1 MEATEREWE
10 IKMRRIRAQQE
21 NDFLASVNRSFLQ
34 KFIDSVDISLAIR
47 HWKLRWQYRFIR
59 IQGEYIR
66 RNKPERVVYVAKL
79 GESRRW
85 AQYRHEYIVH
95 TFFENN
101 LSHSE
106 HFENIITPLVQKFL
120 NTTKINKCTL
130 VRAKANLFIKSVV
143 NFKNNLHKDQDNKN
157 YVNLIYYV
165 NNNNGYTEFEDGTK
179 INSVANRALIFDNNI
194 LHRSV
199 NQTDEKVRI
208 NFNLNITPNIFLK

>member
-95 TFFENN
+95 TFFGVYE
-101 LSHSE
+101 
-106 HFENIITPLVQKFL
+106 F
-120 NTTKINKCTL
+120 
-130 VRAKANLFIKSVV
+130 A
-143 NFKNNLHKDQDNKN
+143 
-157 YVNLIYYV
+157 
-165 NNNNGYTEFEDGTK
+165 EFEHKITGEISCEDGFPIYTK
-179 INSVANRALIFDNNI
+179 
-194 LHRSV
+194 
-199 NQTDEKVRI
+199 
-208 NFNLNITPNIFLK
+208 